1 MLCVTTVQRSEVP
14 RGFPRGIPD
23 APLLI
28 AAMHEKRTI
37 LEALDRREVLLP
49 ALVLDALD
57 ANARVKYYLSLLQ
70 MAAAHADAPDA
81 PLADLAEERERCGI
95 PDRDL
100 DGFVAGA
107 RRSLEDDA
115 YRIPRLHDVVARME
129 SELDRMIEPVSQLE
143 GANVGETWRG
153 RLRTLHDR
161 HEVACA
167 RNRITPETLR
177 WLTSADPS
185 RDGAHRLCLDLHKEL
200 EAVEARIAE
209 TTIGGARAFALAD
222 SDRPLVEAFM
232 RGVRQTARLKFEH
245 PGLGT
250 TATRR
255 GDRLVLENDIGTT
268 DAHVLVVEVEG
279 LEVVVTSADVHVQ
292 RLSFF
297 QRMVSRGFEIAW
309 DDTRSRRARGL
320 EDDVFFVCTAKL
332 RAVDASELERFLEH
346 LGSRLVFLIDW
357 NKARKMLQA
366 FVPKAE
372 ALSALDWAAE
382 ANLGHRGLIE
392 LGGDLLLYDAM
403 AAVMR
408 TPLRFG
414 ERLDDAIGVGP
425 AADFVRSVLR
435 EAAEGLLEKRSRSLI
450 RERVRAELAS
460 AFFTAGDRLVEPAR
474 RHAAVIRELAMAIR
488 DALAAPAGPA
498 RDARRRRAAIAKERE
513 HAADEIV
520 DEVRG
525 LARRVLDAPA
535 FERVMESA
543 DDAADELEEAIFLAT
558 LLPDGFAPGGTL
570 AENLCHLG
578 DVVAQASDAWAAC
591 VEAAQHARRGAGGSE
606 VRVMLDDVD
615 RIVTAEREADEV
627 ERRVLAD
634 LMAWEGLDGRAL
646 LVMTRLVHHVE
657 SATDA
662 LLHAALELRDYV
674 TGT

>member
-1 MLCVTTVQRSEVP
+1 VSAEFSAVP
-14 RGFPRGIPD
+14 PGI
-23 APLLI
+23 AHALSLS
-28 AAMHEKRTI
+28 ATMHEKQTI
-37 LEALDRREVLLP
+37 LEALDRRELLLP
-49 ALVLDALD
+49 ALVHDALD
-57 ANARVKYYLSLLQ
+57 ANARIKYYLSLLQ
-70 MAAAHADAPDA
+70 MAAAHAETPDA
-81 PLADLAEERERCGI
+81 PAVDLAAERERCGI
-95 PDRDL
+95 SDQDL
-100 DGFVAGA
+100 DTIVEGA
-107 RRSLEDDA
+107 RRGLEDDG
-115 YRIPRLHDVVARME
+115 YRIPRLHEVVARVE
-129 SELDRMIEPVSQLE
+129 SDLGRMIEPVSLLE
-143 GANVGETWRG
+143 GAEAADRWLG
-153 RLRTLHDR
+153 RLRALHDR
-161 HEVACA
+161 HEAACGGDC
-167 RNRITPETLR
+167 ISPQTLG

-185 RDGAHRLCLDLHKEL
+185 RDGAHRLCLDLHKQL
-200 EAVEARIAE
+200 EAVEASIAE
-209 TTIGGARAFALAD
+209 TTIQGAHAFALAE
-222 SDRPLVEAFM
+222 SDGPLVEAFM
-232 RGVRQTARLKFEH
+232 TGVQRTARLKFEH

-255 GDRLVLENDIGTT
+255 GARLVLENDIGTT
-268 DAHVLVVEVEG
+268 DAHVLVVEIEG
-279 LEVVVTSADVHVQ
+279 TEVVVTSADVHVQ
-292 RLSFF
+292 RLAFF
-297 QRMVSRGFEIAW
+297 QRMVSPGFDIAW

-332 RAVDASELERFLEH
+332 RAADAVELGRFLEH

-372 ALSALDWAAE
+372 ALSALDWAAD
-382 ANLGHRGLIE
+382 ANLGHRALLE
-392 LGGDLLLYDAM
+392 LGGELLLYDAM

-425 AADFVRSVLR
+425 AADFVRSALR
-435 EAAEGLLEKRSRSLI
+435 ETAEGLLEKRSRSLI

-460 AFFTAGDRLVEPAR
+460 AFLTAGDRLVEPAR
-474 RHAAVIRELAMAIR
+474 RHAAVVRELASMIR
-488 DALAAPAGPA
+488 DGLAAPWGSA
-498 RDARRRRAAIAKERE
+498 REAARHQAALAKERE

-543 DDAADELEEAIFLAT
+543 DDAADELEDAIFLAT
-558 LLPDGFAPGGTL
+558 LLPESFAPEGRL
-570 AENLCHLG
+570 ADSLRHLG
-578 DVVAQASDAWAAC
+578 DVVTQAGDAWAAC
-591 VEAAQHARRGAGGSE
+591 VEAAQHARRGAGDSE
-606 VRVMLDDVD
+606 TRVMLDEVD
-615 RIVTAEREADEV
+615 HIVTAEREADEV
-627 ERRVLAD
+627 ERRVLVD